1 MKIRF
6 NSLSFLLLILLLV
19 ILACE
24 QLYNEGKINLTRIQ
38 LQCNRMENCEI
49 DLTKVT
55 DFEWDTLFVFNARA
69 TPEEVRR
76 VSSGR
81 ATWKD
86 LTSQNYFVHNGTVV
100 YEEHFRYN
108 PEKSRKITFDLGR
121 NNFGVFLSTDKFVLT
136 KPYLEKDHFV
146 LRQK

>member
-1 MKIRF
+1 MQTRF
-6 NSLSFLLLILLLV
+6 NLLSFLVFILLL
-19 ILACE
+19 IISSCRRIN
-24 QLYNEGKINLTRIQ
+24 NEGKINLTRIQ
-38 LQCNRMENCEI
+38 LQCSRMENCEI

-55 DFEWDTLFVFNARA
+55 DFEWDTLFVFNAMA

-76 VSSGR
+76 VSCGR

-86 LTSQNYFVHNGTVV
+86 LTSQYYFVHNGVVV

-108 PEKSRKITFDLGR
+108 PERSRIITFDLGK
-121 NNFGVFLSTDKFVLT
+121 NNFGVFLSTDKFVIT
-136 KPYLEKDHFV
+136 KPYPEKEHFV